1 MQRLYKGLKKLLR
14 GVIRCKD
21 KDMKKRHLGKV
32 FAWFQRR
39 QEACD
44 LVTKYDKDEEEI
56 FLNPLK
62 I

>member
-1 MQRLYKGLKKLLR
+1 
-14 GVIRCKD
+14 VIRCKD